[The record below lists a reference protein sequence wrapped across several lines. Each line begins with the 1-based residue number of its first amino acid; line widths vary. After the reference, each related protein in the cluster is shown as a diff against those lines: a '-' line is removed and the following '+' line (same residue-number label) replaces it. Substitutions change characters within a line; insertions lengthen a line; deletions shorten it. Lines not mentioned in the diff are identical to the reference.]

1 MYIYIR
7 MILVSSIQY
16 TYTYTYTYV
25 YIYLH
30 TCISIRSWC
39 QLTSLPLK
47 VLCIGNH
54 LDPPSVVFASFL
66 WIWRISIAN
75 CHVNFA
81 RYDRITLVE
90 SGKQAIFGCVHV
102 WLLCSLSASRMFY
115 NSCLCS
121 KGFSWLL
128 CSWWPPGTC
137 PAGPHERL
145 TKESPTTPI
154 NVAFHKNGWYEIF
167 SFLDC
172 LVEFPAMRGVYR
184 FLDRGP
190 WHAQMQIY
198 IYT

>member
-1 MYIYIR
+1 MMLMLYISIYIYVWHQYLVYIYI
-7 MILVSSIQY
+7 
-16 TYTYTYTYV
+16 T
-25 YIYLH
+25 YIYILH
-30 TCISIRSWC
+30 TYISIKAWC

-54 LDPPSVVFASFL
+54 LHSPSVVFASFL

-81 RYDRITLVE
+81 RYERISLMET
-90 SGKQAIFGCVHV
+90 GKQAIFGCLHA

-137 PAGPHERL
+137 EL
-145 TKESPTTPI
+145 TPTKGSPRNPQQ
-154 NVAFHKNGWYEIF
+154 
-167 SFLDC
+167 L
-172 LVEFPAMRGVYR
+172 
-184 FLDRGP
+184 
-190 WHAQMQIY
+190 Q
-198 IYT
+198 

>member
-1 MYIYIR
+1 MYI
-7 MILVSSIQY
+7 SIKA
-16 TYTYTYTYV
+16 
-25 YIYLH
+25 
-30 TCISIRSWC
+30 WC

-54 LDPPSVVFASFL
+54 LHSPSVVFASFL

-75 CHVNFA
+75 CHVNFVS
-81 RYDRITLVE
+81 YDRISLMET
-90 SGKQAIFGCVHV
+90 GKQAIFGFFHA

-137 PAGPHERL
+137 EGPPPRKAHQGIPNNSNKCSLPQKRL
-145 TKESPTTPI
+145 I
-154 NVAFHKNGWYEIF
+154 WHKC

-172 LVEFPAMRGVYR
+172 LVEFPAMRGVYLG
-184 FLDRGP
+184 LDSGSCKDIVLCSYVQEY
-190 WHAQMQIY
+190 ASM
-198 IYT
+198 